1 MRLAGDRPLIVDFA
15 LDDARK
21 LQKRT
26 QKLEKHQRLAME
38 RKEAEKKEARAL
50 KRQKLNDNGE
60 DTGIEV
66 SQRRKMV
73 SIGECDDIDV
83 LQGLLDQPIARGKK

>member
-1 MRLAGDRPLIVDFA
+1 MLKDVDKTFVNETGKVQNLASGLAFVEFTDPKISFFAVRYLNNMRLAGNKPLIVDFA

-21 LQKRT
+21 LQKRS

-50 KRQKLNDNGE
+50 KR
-60 DTGIEV
+60 
-66 SQRRKMV
+66 
-73 SIGECDDIDV
+73 
-83 LQGLLDQPIARGKK
+83 